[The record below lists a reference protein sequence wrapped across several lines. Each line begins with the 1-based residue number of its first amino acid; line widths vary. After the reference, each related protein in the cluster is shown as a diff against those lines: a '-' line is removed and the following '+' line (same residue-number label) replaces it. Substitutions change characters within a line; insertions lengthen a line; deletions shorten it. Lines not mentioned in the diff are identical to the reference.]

1 MTEDRITS
9 LEEHIAHQA
18 ATLEELSA
26 VVADQAT
33 HIERLER
40 RVRLLMER
48 AAQMESDTMGS
59 APLADQRPPHW

>member
-1 MTEDRITS
+1 MTDRITS
-9 LEEHIAHQA
+9 LEEHISHQA

-26 VVADQAT
+26 VVAAQAT

-48 AAQMESDTMGS
+48 AAQMESDTMNS

>member
-1 MTEDRITS
+1 MTDRITS
-9 LEEHIAHQA
+9 LEEHATHHA

-26 VVADQAT
+26 VVAAQAEQ
-33 HIERLER
+33 ISRLER

-48 AAQMESDTMGS
+48 AAQMESDTMSS